1 MEKIKVQISFAG
13 NANLDNVR
21 KQLEELAKNENFV
34 FYTCFLSRR
43 IVEEKALDTK
53 IVDMLSDVLGM
64 RHISVPED
72 IFGVLDFEEF
82 MKELPSMRTQTA
94 DLVDRLYVLDSG
106 TASGVAEE
114 VQLFTNRK
122 VILLP

>member
-13 NANLDNVR
+13 KANLDNVR
-21 KQLEELAKNENFV
+21 KQLEELAKNENFE
-34 FYTCFLSRR
+34 FYTCFLSKR
-43 IVEEKALDTK
+43 IVEQKNLDPA
-53 IVDMLSDVLGM
+53 IVNMLRDVLGT

-82 MKELPSMRTQTA
+82 MRELPNMRTQTA
-94 DLVDRLYVLDSG
+94 DIVNRLYVLDSG
-106 TASGVAEE
+106 TVVGVAEE

>member
-13 NANLDNVR
+13 KANLDNVR
-21 KQLEELAKNENFV
+21 KQLEELAKNENFE
-34 FYTCFLSRR
+34 FYTCFLSER
-43 IVEEKALDTK
+43 IVEQKNLDPA
-53 IVDMLSDVLGM
+53 IVNMLSDVLGT

-82 MKELPSMRTQTA
+82 MRELPNMRTQTA
-94 DLVDRLYVLDSG
+94 DIVDRLYVLDSG
-106 TASGVAEE
+106 TATGVSEE